1 VAGGLQLL
9 TRFFT
14 MHSFAAAG
22 AAFLIC
28 VLWFD
33 LMFDTQVRGHDGEVV
48 PEAALASISGYYRGI
63 ARAWPMNRL
72 VALVMLLTVLVIV
85 LEIVFG
91 AYHRWL
97 EWISLLAAVSAIG
110 LARVRTIPNASRL
123 GKASDT
129 PEEQSRLARR
139 IYKDHL
145 YCLAAMTLVLV
156 LQLGAHRSHR
166 KHHEMSAPE
175 VPQSAVL

>member
-1 VAGGLQLL
+1 
-9 TRFFT
+9 
-14 MHSFAAAG
+14 MHTFAAAG

-33 LMFDTQVRGHDGEVV
+33 LMFDVQVRGHDGEQV
-48 PEAALASISGYYRGI
+48 PAAALASISGYYR
-63 ARAWPMNRL
+63 RVTREAWPMNRL
-72 VALVMLLTVLVIV
+72 IAVVMLLTLLIIVI
-85 LEIVFG
+85 EIVFG
-91 AYHRWL
+91 AYHWWIG
-97 EWISLLAAVSAIG
+97 WISLVAAASAIG
-110 LARVRTIPNASRL
+110 LARFRTIPNASRL
-123 GKASDT
+123 GKASDS

-156 LQLGAHRSHR
+156 LQLGAHGRHR
-166 KHHEMSAPE
+166 THHEKPATE